1 MQAYP
6 FCKKPAFFP
15 FVSAEVFFEANAI
28 DGADVLVDDGTLDSE
43 LNKILGLD
51 EVEAVNIATSD
62 APAGDDNRRSPV

>member
-28 DGADVLVDDGTLDSE
+28 DAQNVLVDNEALDCWWRWR
-43 LNKILGLD
+43 G
-51 EVEAVNIATSD
+51 
-62 APAGDDNRRSPV
+62 